1 MNKDIK
7 QIAFIYIIV
16 VLIIWLTCM
25 HFEAKKNIERL
36 KNDLIEAKKV
46 AVELHQDKNNY
57 IVMLNSMNNYA
68 DKLESDLRE
77 YKHLDK
83 IYKDLR

>member
-7 QIAFIYIIV
+7 QIAFIYII
-16 VLIIWLTCM
+16 LILTIWLCCNNYETSKQLQSLKD
-25 HFEAKKNIERL
+25 EVIEVKKI
-36 KNDLIEAKKV
+36 

-57 IVMLNSMNNYA
+57 IMMLNSMNSYA
-68 DKLESDLRE
+68 DKLESDLRD